1 MVGVCV
7 FFHECAH
14 MITCKILGIPVLG
27 VKPLPWGL
35 TATAPIMY
43 EPYSQFLVSVA
54 GPGCNFFLL
63 MFSGFVRHLFGEEV
77 SELFVL
83 ANLADGLLNLI
94 PALPLDGGIILKSFL
109 CSKLGLVRG
118 FLWMIRCTGAV
129 GIMLM
134 VFGIRMF
141 VATGYNISYFVAGL
155 FVVLNLR
162 HERELLV
169 CIKKRILT
177 GEIHSVAVMKK
188 IYVSCDSNALC
199 LVDFISPSYTAVFKV
214 TDCKKEI
221 GTLHQDKLLEF
232 LLKNT
237 MITAGECIEKM

>member
-1 MVGVCV
+1 M
-7 FFHECAH
+7 A
-14 MITCKILGIPVLG
+14 TCKLLGIPVLG

-54 GPGCNFFLL
+54 GPASNFFML
-63 MFSGFVRHLFGEEV
+63 MFSGIVRRFFGGEI

-129 GIMLM
+129 GVALMLFGVQ
-134 VFGIRMF
+134 VFI
-141 VATGYNISYFVAGL
+141 ATGYNVSYFVAGL

-162 HERELLV
+162 HEKELVICL
-169 CIKKRILT
+169 KKRILT
-177 GEIHSVAVMKK
+177 GEIHSVNLQKT
-188 IYVSCDSNALC
+188 IYVSFDSNALC
-199 LVDFISPSYTAVFKV
+199 LVDFISPSFTAVFKV
-214 TDCKKEI
+214 MDNQKEI
-221 GTLHQDKLLEF
+221 GTLHQDELLECV
-232 LLKNT
+232 LKNT
-237 MITAGECIEKM
+237 MITTGECIEKM